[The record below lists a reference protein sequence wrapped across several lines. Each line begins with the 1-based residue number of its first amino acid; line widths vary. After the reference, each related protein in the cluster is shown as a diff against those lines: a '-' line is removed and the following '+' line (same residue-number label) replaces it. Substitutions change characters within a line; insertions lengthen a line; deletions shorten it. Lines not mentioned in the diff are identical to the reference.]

1 MLRGGNRSCVLNAAN
16 EIAVD
21 AFLKEQISFTGMSDL
36 IEKTMEQVDFIAHPS
51 LGDYVETDRKSRC
64 VAREWMKKLRN

>member
-1 MLRGGNRSCVLNAAN
+1 M
-16 EIAVD
+16 
-21 AFLKEQISFTGMSDL
+21 KEQISFTGMSDL